1 MKLSAVAKLMKAGQE
16 ALRTVRYVAKTA
28 IGLRADLGFGKMPL
42 RRQQLSWAAQVLR
55 AFREGSRASEVRH
68 LVLSVPKG
76 TPRRAAIKLLFE
88 LFEDWRATYSPDRPW
103 VAGIHFHE
111 GRYHLHSA
119 VANVGVDGR
128 PLKFKPHQVVAM
140 ADMKFTDKAVSAKG
154 TGKKG
159 LPIYTKA
166 RGKLAVKDLAALV
179 VDTDGSI
186 KNEVWKQLKKK
197 GAVSDFRNRKDGSLI
212 SFFFQGRR
220 IRLATLK
227 HFVEHLQPDSS
238 GNTGSSSPPPS
249 GLSSKDVQAI
259 NDVLQQ
265 ASVPQA
271 RTPAKSKTRTRN
283 TPKL

>member
-1 MKLSAVAKLMKAGQE
+1 MISVVAKVIKAGHL
-16 ALRTVRYVAKTA
+16 ARKLARYISGKAVGMT
-28 IGLRADLGFGKMPL
+28 ADLGFGTFKL
-42 RRQQLSWAAQVLR
+42 RRPQLDWAIHALR
-55 AFREGSRASEVRH
+55 SHHGESRASEVRH
-68 LVLSVPKG
+68 VVLSTPKG
-76 TPRRAAIKLLFE
+76 TPRREAKKVI
-88 LFEDWRATYSPDRPW
+88 RAVWKDFISTYAPERPW
-103 VAGIHFHE
+103 MFGLQFHNGI
-111 GRYHLHSA
+111 LHGHGAIS
-119 VANVGVDGR
+119 NVGPAGR
-128 PLKFKPHQVVAM
+128 PLGWKPHQVVAM
-140 ADMKFTDKAVSAKG
+140 SEMAFTEHAISAKG
-154 TGKKG
+154 RGKKG

-179 VDTDGSI
+179 VDTDSTI

-212 SFFFQGRR
+212 SFEFQGRR

-227 HFVEHLQPDSS
+227 HFVEHLQSDSS
-238 GNTGSSSPPPS
+238 GNTGSASPPPS